1 MRFLLLLCFL
11 IGLSPLRAQQAD
23 SIQFSLLTCAPG
35 QEIYELFGHTAIRY
49 QNFTRNEDYVLIMVC
64 SVSGHLILYIVL

>member
-23 SIQFSLLTCAPG
+23 SIQFSLLTCI
-35 QEIYELFGHTAIRY
+35 QLW
-49 QNFTRNEDYVLIMVC
+49 YVQFPDT
-64 SVSGHLILYIVL
+64 